1 MEAVAESQSEIKG
14 GEFLVRETAANEMF
28 IAEEFSEEQKM
39 MAAATQDFID
49 MEINPNTERIE
60 SMEEGMMSGLMDKAG
75 ELGLLGINVPEEY
88 GGLGMSFN
96 TGMLIAD
103 IMAAAGSFSTAYGAH
118 TGIGTLPILY
128 YGTEEQKKK
137 YLPKLASGEWKACYC
152 LTEPDAGSDANSG
165 KTKATLTPDGKH
177 YSINGQK
184 MWISNAGFADLL
196 IVFAKIDDDK
206 KLSAFIAE
214 RSWDGITMNDEE
226 KKLGIKGS
234 STRQV
239 FFNDLK
245 VPVENLLSERENG
258 FKIAV
263 NVLNV
268 GRIKL
273 GAGCING
280 CKVIAT
286 QCTQYANER
295 KQFGVPISS
304 FGAIKQK
311 LANMVT
317 RTYATES
324 ASYRA
329 GKNIEDLIAKLEA
342 DGLSQSDAKMKGV
355 EQFAIE
361 CAIIKIHGSE
371 VLDYCTDEG
380 VQVYGGMGFSEDA
393 PMARAYRD
401 ARITR
406 IYEGTNEI
414 NRMLLVGMMFKKAMK
429 GELNLLEPAMAV
441 AKELT
446 GVPSFE
452 TPDLSAPLAKE
463 KEVLRNLKKAVLMA
477 AGKAA
482 ETFGPKLDQEQEV
495 LMSLA
500 DMLIE
505 VYAVESV
512 LLRTEKLMN
521 LYGDDGSKLYQ
532 NMARLYLFEAV
543 QKIKNSGDEAVAC
556 FTEGDELRVLLMGM
570 KRFTKMEPVN
580 TKVLRQEIADAM
592 IEEGKF
598 PYSLYN

>member
-1 MEAVAESQSEIKG
+1 MEAVLEKTSLKG
-14 GEFLVRETAANEMF
+14 GEFLVKETEAQEVF
-28 IAEEFSEEQKM
+28 IPEEFTEEQKM

-49 MEINPNTERIE
+49 MEIMPNVERIE
-60 SMEEGMMSGLMDKAG
+60 SMEEGMMNGLMTKAG
-75 ELGLLGINVPEEY
+75 ELGLLGVNVPEEY

-103 IMAAAGSFSTAYGAH
+103 IVASAGSFSTAYGAH

-128 YGTEEQKKK
+128 YGTEEQKQK

-165 KTKATLTPDGKH
+165 KTKAKLSDDGKH
-177 YSINGQK
+177 YIINGQK

-214 RSWDGITMNDEE
+214 RTWDGITMNDEE

-245 VPVENLLSERENG
+245 VPVENMLSERENG

-280 CKVIAT
+280 CKDVAT
-286 QCTQYANER
+286 KCTAYANER

-311 LANMVT
+311 LANMST
-317 RTYATES
+317 KTYALES

-329 GKNIEDLIAKLEA
+329 GQNIEDLIAKLKE
-342 DGLSQSDAKMKGV
+342 DGLSDSDSKLKGV
-355 EQFAIE
+355 EQYAIE
-361 CAIIKIHGSE
+361 CAIIKVLGSE
-371 VLDYCTDEG
+371 IIDYCVDQG
-380 VQVYGGMGFSEDA
+380 VQVYGGMGFSEEA

-401 ARITR
+401 ARIAR

-414 NRMLLVGMMFKKAMK
+414 NRMLMVGMMLKKGMK
-429 GELNLLEPAMAV
+429 GEFDLLGPAMAV
-441 AKELT
+441 GKELT

-463 KEVLRNLKKAVLMA
+463 KEVIKNLKKAVLMA

-482 ETFGPKLDQEQEV
+482 EKFGPKLDNEQEV
-495 LMSLA
+495 LMNLA

-505 VYAVESV
+505 VYTAESTI
-512 LLRTEKLMN
+512 LRTEKLMGI
-521 LYGDDGSKLYQ
+521 YGEGGAKLYLD
-532 NMARLYLFEAV
+532 MAKLYLQEAV
-543 QKIKNSGDEAVAC
+543 TKVKNAGDEAVAC
-556 FTEGDELRVLLMGM
+556 FAEGDELRVLLMGM
-570 KRFTKMEPVN
+570 KRFTKMDPLN
-580 TKVLRQEIADAM
+580 TKELRQDIADVM
-592 IEEGKF
+592 IQENKF